1 MIGSIDRWS
10 GRRRAG
16 LVVALVVS
24 VFGFGTT
31 LAVAQQ
37 QPNKTP
43 PKSATQKVWVDY
55 SAWVKLCHNSEQT
68 ENKQVCL
75 VKYEGLDPKTGDVEV
90 TAVVRTTEGEDKQD
104 LAVTVPSTH
113 TLVIPAG
120 IQIKID
126 EGEPIAMQYQLCIK
140 QSCQARAT
148 LTKQVLDMMSKGE
161 RILVVA
167 LDIQQK
173 PVTFKVPLNGFTKT
187 YNGAP
192 VDEARYRETR
202 LRMLAAAKKGAED
215 RQSQERVGQTQAP
228 ATGAQ
233 PNATIT
239 VPKTPAAPAQQ

>member
-10 GRRRAG
+10 GCRRTG

-37 QPNKTP
+37 QPNNTP

-55 SAWVKLCHNSEQT
+55 SAWVKLCQDSEQT

-104 LAVTVPSTH
+104 IAVTVPSTH

-120 IQIKID
+120 VQIKID
-126 EGEPIAMQYQLCIK
+126 EGEPIPMQYQLCIK

-202 LRMLAAAKKGAED
+202 LRMLAAAKKAAED

-233 PNATIT
+233 PKATIT
-239 VPKTPAAPAQQ
+239 VPKTPAAPAPQ